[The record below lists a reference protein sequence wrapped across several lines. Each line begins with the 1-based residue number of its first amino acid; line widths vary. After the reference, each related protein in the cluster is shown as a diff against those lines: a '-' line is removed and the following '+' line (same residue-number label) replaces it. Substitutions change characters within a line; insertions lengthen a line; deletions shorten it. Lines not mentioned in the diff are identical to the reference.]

1 MKQPDNSLVQ
11 FLSNKTY
18 TIAIQQHITDLIEA
32 LLHPAEVQVAQLYHE
47 VLDNW
52 ESKLAAAASK
62 KAYDAYIGY
71 QNILSQR
78 HANLKHRL
86 FLDGLTFGL
95 AHSFPEPAALQHALR
110 HSQLEATAALAAQH
124 ETHLQQAASQFFDVA
139 GESGA
144 GDVVEGLQ
152 TSLLAY
158 FHDIERAAFLFGAE
172 FGGRLTAMD
181 D

>member
-1 MKQPDNSLVQ
+1 MKQPDSSLVK

-18 TIAIQQHITDLIEA
+18 TTAIQQHITDLIDA
-32 LLHPAEVQVAQLYHE
+32 LLHPAEIQVAQPYHE

-52 ESKLAAAASK
+52 ESKLATAASK

-78 HANLKHRL
+78 HAKLKHRL

-110 HSQLEATAALAAQH
+110 HSQLEATAALAAQ
-124 ETHLQQAASQFFDVA
+124 QAASQFFAVA

-144 GDVVEGLQ
+144 GEVVEGLQ
-152 TSLLAY
+152 TNLLAY
-158 FHDIERAAFLFGAE
+158 FHDIERGAFLFGAE